1 MPAPSSS
8 LLLGPSPPIHLRPMG
23 ISHLNFCPFPY
34 EMPQDQHLHF
44 WLPLPALSTC
54 IWGTG
59 TQFPMLCVSDSI
71 LLDLSHH
78 FLLLKFFWGIYQPS
92 PTILSVTN
100 FEEYTFSMFIY
111 ALKEKYV

>member
-1 MPAPSSS
+1 
-8 LLLGPSPPIHLRPMG
+8 
-23 ISHLNFCPFPY
+23 
-34 EMPQDQHLHF
+34 
-44 WLPLPALSTC
+44 
-54 IWGTG
+54 
-59 TQFPMLCVSDSI
+59 MLCVSDSI

-78 FLLLKFFWGIYQPS
+78 FLLLKFFLGIYQPS